1 MKFNNYEQ
9 LIENG
14 VNEKVRNARKDL
26 LEILNYA
33 LLSVDPFN
41 AVEDVIKDEKTLK
54 IKGEDFD
61 LSSFKN
67 IYVVGLGKA
76 SVGMAQSIVYNNIDV
91 KEGALVTND
100 SCQKVDDSRV
110 SVFVGGHPIPN
121 IGSIKGAEE
130 ILKIVGKVEE
140 DDLLIVLISGGG
152 SALFTKPR
160 VSLDDLK
167 SITELLLKS
176 GADINEINT
185 VRKHLSTVKGGQLAA
200 SCKGTIV
207 SLIISDIVGDP
218 MSFIASGPTFPDQT
232 TFDQALKV
240 LDKYDLK
247 NKAPESVIKVLSK
260 GRTGEIVETPKKND
274 PVFDKVTNFIV
285 ANNDIACNAA
295 KEKAEELNYGTM
307 LLTTSLKGEAC
318 DMGCFLA
325 DKALNYEKR
334 DKNMVF
340 ISGGETTVTIHG
352 DGKGGRNQEMV
363 LSTVK
368 KIAGSDLVFSSFATD
383 GVDGMSDAAGAI
395 CDGYSL
401 KRAMDL
407 GMNPEDFLR
416 NNDSYNFFKPL
427 TDLIFTGPTGTN
439 VMDIQVILVC

>member
-1 MKFNNYEQ
+1 MKIKNYEQ

-14 VNEKVRNARKDL
+14 VTENVSNSRKDL

-41 AVEDVIKDEKTLK
+41 AVEAVIKDEKTLK
-54 IKGEDFD
+54 INGEDFD
-61 LSSFKN
+61 LNRFKN
-67 IYVVGLGKA
+67 IYVVGFGKA
-76 SVGMAQSIVYNNIDV
+76 SVGMVQSIVYNINV
-91 KEGALVTND
+91 KEGVLVTND
-100 SCQKVDDSRV
+100 RSQVVDDPNIG
-110 SVFVGGHPIPN
+110 VFVGGHPIPN
-121 IGSIKGAEE
+121 EGSIKGAEGILE
-130 ILKIVGKVEE
+130 IVRKVEE

-160 VSLDDLK
+160 VSLMDLK
-167 SITELLLKS
+167 GITDLLLKS

-185 VRKHLSTVKGGQLAA
+185 VRKHLSRVKGGQLASA
-200 SCKGTIV
+200 CKGSIV

-218 MSFIASGPTFPDQT
+218 MSFIASGPTFPDHT

-247 NKAPESVIKVLSK
+247 NKAPESVIKVLYK
-260 GRTGEIVETPKKND
+260 GKNGEIAETPEKD
-274 PVFDKVTNFIV
+274 DSVFDKVTNFIV

-295 KEKAEELNYGTM
+295 REKAEELNYDTM
-307 LLTTSLKGEAC
+307 LLTTSLKGEAR

-401 KRAMDL
+401 KRADDL
-407 GMNPEDFLR
+407 GMNSEDFLK

-427 TDLIFTGPTGTN
+427 NDLIFTGPTGTN
-439 VMDIQVILVC
+439 VMDIQIVLVR